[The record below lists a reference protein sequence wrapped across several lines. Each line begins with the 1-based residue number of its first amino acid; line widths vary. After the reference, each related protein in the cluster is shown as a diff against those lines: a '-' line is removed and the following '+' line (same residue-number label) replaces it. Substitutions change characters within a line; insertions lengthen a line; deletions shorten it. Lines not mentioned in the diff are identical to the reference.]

1 LSALRTICLIG
12 SSQTLSWASSYYLPA
27 VLAAPIAADLGLT
40 EPFFFLCFSASLMI
54 AAIVGPRAG
63 RWIDRRGGRVVLPV
77 TNLIFAS
84 GLFMLA
90 FANGPLSLLMAWLV
104 LGIAMGYGLYDTAF
118 AALVYLYGVHA
129 RKAIT
134 GITLI
139 AGFASTVGWPLSSL
153 MLHAYGWR
161 GAVIAWALL
170 HLSLG
175 LLLNRLIP
183 ASPGLEHENPGPT
196 LAPANRGAAEK
207 HRGNQAQHGHRPEES
222 HNDPE
227 QPQALPRF
235 AGALLIFSF
244 AATGFVSSAM
254 AAHLPSLLQAT
265 GASLALAISASTL
278 IGPAQ
283 VGARLCQFAALGHA
297 HPLWSAWISTLTHP
311 LGVLL
316 LLAGGPG
323 WAIAFTICHGLG
335 TGTQTIARGA
345 LPLALFG
352 AKAYGER
359 LAKLLALSRFTQA
372 LAPWLFGL
380 AIDHWK
386 ASALWIG
393 LALSIAAFIALL
405 PFRSVVRA
413 S

>member
-1 LSALRTICLIG
+1 MNTLRTVCLIG

-27 VLAAPIAADLGLT
+27 VLATPIAADLGIT
-40 EPFFFLCFSASLMI
+40 EPYFFLCFSASLII
-54 AAIVGPRAG
+54 AALVGPRAG
-63 RWIDRRGGRVVLPV
+63 RWIDQVGGSVVLPI

-84 GLFMLA
+84 GLIMLA
-90 FANGPLSLLMAWLV
+90 FANGPLSLLLAWLV

-118 AALVYLYGVHA
+118 AALVYLYGMHA

-139 AGFASTVGWPLSSL
+139 AGFASTVGWPLTSL
-153 MLHAYGWR
+153 MLDTYGWR

-183 ASPGLEHENPGPT
+183 KLRVLGPEDPGSAPAPT
-196 LAPANRGAAEK
+196 LG
-207 HRGNQAQHGHRPEES
+207 
-222 HNDPE
+222 HNDLENRP
-227 QPQALPRF
+227 ALPRF

-254 AAHLPSLLQAT
+254 AAHLPSLLQAA

-283 VGARLCQFAALGHA
+283 VGARLFQLTALGQA
-297 HPLWSAWISTLTHP
+297 HPLWSAWLSTLTHP
-311 LGVLL
+311 LAVLL
-316 LLAGGPG
+316 LLGGGPG

-352 AKAYGER
+352 AATYGER

-380 AIDHWK
+380 AMDHWK
-386 ASALWIG
+386 ASALWMS
-393 LALSIAAFIALL
+393 LTLSIAAFIALL
-405 PFRSVVRA
+405 PFRSVISR